1 MAVSL
6 FRLALQHLVYRK
18 GQADR
23 AEMRRIH
30 QHQHAGDQIT
40 DGLVARGLATIDRA
54 QRLTVT
60 DAGQR
65 ALADGEWMP

>member
-1 MAVSL
+1 MIPL
-6 FRLALQHLVYRK
+6 FRLALQHLVHRH
-18 GQADR
+18 GACDR

-40 DGLVARGLATIDRA
+40 DGLVARGLATINR
-54 QRLTVT
+54 QEQLTVT

-65 ALADGEWMP
+65 ALADPEWMP